1 MSDPRH
7 AAIAERKALLIAH
20 AELDRSK
27 LTLAILELRSI
38 VAPTPAQE
46 RMARVRPTASMI
58 LSFAAPLFG
67 SSRIMRLLRLTS
79 MALMA
84 LRIARKW

>member
-1 MSDPRH
+1 MSDVRH
-7 AAIAERKALLIAH
+7 AAIAERKAQLIAH
-20 AELDRSK
+20 AELDRSRI
-27 LTLAILELRSI
+27 TLAMFELKSI
-38 VAPTPAQE
+38 VAPSPAQD

-79 MALMA
+79 FALMA